1 MVNLSFPN
9 LMQEQDEIPILADE
23 FAKNELLAA
32 ENGIEDYNLIQVGQE
47 IVIPLIED
55 EEE

>member
-23 FAKNELLAA
+23 FVKNELLAA
-32 ENGIEDYNLIQVGQE
+32 ENTRNIEGNNFSLLYRLDIK
-47 IVIPLIED
+47 IE
-55 EEE
+55 